1 MERRNKQLHASFR
14 HAPYAML
21 NQIKPPRYLQ
31 LAMTM
36 SSGRSVSA
44 GGSADPLQPGLLAE
58 LREVSHVYKKMLT
71 RDFNEF
77 APDQLN
83 KLIRRIQQ
91 LECAIKLLREAID
104 DI

>member
-1 MERRNKQLHASFR
+1 MERRTKQLHVSFR
-14 HAPYAML
+14 HAPYAMMD
-21 NQIKPPRYLQ
+21 QMKPPRYLR
-31 LAMTM
+31 LVET
-36 SSGRSVSA
+36 RSTN
-44 GGSADPLQPGLLAE
+44 PLQPGLLAE
-58 LREVSHVYKKMLT
+58 LREVSHVYKKWLT

-91 LECAIKLLREAID
+91 LECAIKLLREEID